1 MNKLSLTKTI
11 AAVGGITMAL
21 SAGAILA
28 SADPVTDEMVNSTCT
43 YEQANAALHAENPM
57 AAEYFD
63 ASPPNQQFMREFLSS
78 PKDKRVSMINQVKG
92 NQGIEYVIPVFQ
104 QMVRSCHK
112 Y

>member
-1 MNKLSLTKTI
+1 MNKLSLTKI
-11 AAVGGITMAL
+11 AAAVAGTTLAL
-21 SAGAILA
+21 TAGAGLA

-43 YEQANAALHAENPM
+43 YDQANAALHAENPT

-63 ASPPNQQFMREFLSS
+63 QSPPNQQFMQEFLSS
-78 PKDKRVSMINQVKG
+78 PKAKRVSMINQVRG
-92 NQGIEYVIPVFQ
+92 NQGIEFVIPVFQ

>member
-1 MNKLSLTKTI
+1 MMKLSLTKI
-11 AAVGGITMAL
+11 AATVGGVAL
-21 SAGAILA
+21 SLSVGAGVA

-43 YEQANAALHAENPM
+43 YDQANAALHAENPT
-57 AAEYFD
+57 AAQYFD
-63 ASPPNQQFMREFLSS
+63 QSPPNQQFMQEFLSS
-78 PKDKRVSMINQVKG
+78 PKDKRVSMINQVRG

>member
-21 SAGAILA
+21 SAGAGLA

-78 PKDKRVSMINQVKG
+78 PKDKRLFMIEGV
-92 NQGIEYVIPVFQ
+92 E
-104 QMVRSCHK
+104 RSAAVGL
-112 Y
+112 

>member
-1 MNKLSLTKTI
+1 MNKLSLTKTF
-11 AAVGGITMAL
+11 AAAGGIAL
-21 SAGAILA
+21 ALTAGTGLA
-28 SADPVTDEMVNSTCT
+28 SADPATDEMVNTTCT
-43 YEQANAALHAENPM
+43 YDQANAALHAENPM
-57 AAEYFD
+57 AAQYFD
-63 ASPPNQQFMREFLSS
+63 QSPPNQQFMQEFLGS